1 MEGFL
6 VREVLGSLDPGH
18 VVSEW
23 VTIDWQDCARRRF
36 RVITDHGTPLGIDLP
51 EGQGLSHGDVVYQV
65 GSRIIAVRVRPTGV
79 LVATPA
85 SVEQMGR
92 AAYHIGNLHQP
103 CLVQGETLVVLD
115 DPVPQNVLDRLQVPY
130 VQAQKVLEKG
140 FTTNRLSDLTLSP
153 HHD

>member
-6 VREVLGSLDPGH
+6 VRHVLGSLDQGQAP
-18 VVSEW
+18 SEW

-36 RVITDHGTPLGIDLP
+36 RVVTDHGMALGIDLP
-51 EGQGLSHGDVVYQV
+51 EGQGLSHGDVVYQT
-65 GSRIIAVRVRPTGV
+65 GNQIIAVRVRPTGV

-115 DPVPQNVLDRLQVPY
+115 DPVPQNVLNRLKIPY
-130 VQAQKVLEKG
+130 VQANKVLEKG
-140 FTTNRLSDLTLSP
+140 FTTNRLSDLTLSH